1 MDKTLYIT
9 PTMRVV
15 RVNAPQLLV
24 SSIDKDPTEGPIN
37 DGNDIGAKGT
47 SFGLWGDDEE
57 TEE

>member
-1 MDKTLYIT
+1 MNKTLYIT

-24 SSIDKDPTEGPIN
+24 YSIDKETTEGPID
-37 DGNDIGAKGT
+37 DGNNIGAKGT

-57 TEE
+57 AEE